1 MLGTSFKISIYL
13 NKLKLLYSAT
23 IACTIHQNQPW
34 NVDWLR
40 KCWAACTFI
49 HPFPNFANTK
59 LVRRVD
65 QRVGFVLSWH
75 IFFVCYF
82 TFVGMP
88 PARVHLLFMFFLFVD
103 SHVKEFL
110 SSKMWQATR
119 TGTIERWKAPLPA
132 FTKAPLQQ
140 PPAAWCMNGELRC
153 ACCNWFLSKFH
164 CTKPPPSPQV
174 NIQISPPCQQS
185 KTRLRNMTDKLV
197 LVMLASFSLGDV
209 HVHTCVDLK
218 IAHRCELRKRA

>member
-1 MLGTSFKISIYL
+1 MHNSPKPTLKRWLTAKMLSCVHFYPSVPQLCKHQTCTSGG
-13 NKLKLLYSAT
+13 SACRVCAILAHFFRVLFYVCGYAT
-23 IACTIHQNQPW
+23 RESTLT
-34 NVDWLR
+34 VYVF
-40 KCWAACTFI
+40 FI
-49 HPFPNFANTK
+49 
-59 LVRRVD
+59 
-65 QRVGFVLSWH
+65 
-75 IFFVCYF
+75 
-82 TFVGMP
+82 
-88 PARVHLLFMFFLFVD
+88 VD

-164 CTKPPPSPQV
+164 STKPPPSPQV

>member
-1 MLGTSFKISIYL
+1 MQQLHAQFTKTNPETLTDCENAELRALLSIRSPTLQTPNLYVGWISVSSLCYLGTFFSCVI
-13 NKLKLLYSAT
+13 
-23 IACTIHQNQPW
+23 
-34 NVDWLR
+34 LR
-40 KCWAACTFI
+40 LW
-49 HPFPNFANTK
+49 
-59 LVRRVD
+59 
-65 QRVGFVLSWH
+65 
-75 IFFVCYF
+75 
-82 TFVGMP
+82 
-88 PARVHLLFMFFLFVD
+88 VHLLFMFFLFVD

-164 CTKPPPSPQV
+164 STKPPPSPQV